1 MLLLYFMLLRTPL
14 EKRWVHLKLLIPN
27 KENKNMWTRRRLW
40 RFDAFE
46 TVELV
51 EEVVRAEP
59 VCHGVLLFLG
69 NVVEGRLREDG
80 CVLPVGSG
88 WENNPS

>member
-1 MLLLYFMLLRTPL
+1 
-14 EKRWVHLKLLIPN
+14 
-27 KENKNMWTRRRLW
+27 MWTRRRLLW
-40 RFDAFE
+40 LETFE
-46 TVELV
+46 ALEVV

-59 VCHGVLLFLG
+59 VCHGVFLFLG
-69 NVVEGRLREDG
+69 NVAEGRLREDG

>member
-51 EEVVRAEP
+51 EEVVRARGGAVTQPPEM
-59 VCHGVLLFLG
+59 HKR
-69 NVVEGRLREDG
+69 NKRK
-80 CVLPVGSG
+80 
-88 WENNPS
+88 